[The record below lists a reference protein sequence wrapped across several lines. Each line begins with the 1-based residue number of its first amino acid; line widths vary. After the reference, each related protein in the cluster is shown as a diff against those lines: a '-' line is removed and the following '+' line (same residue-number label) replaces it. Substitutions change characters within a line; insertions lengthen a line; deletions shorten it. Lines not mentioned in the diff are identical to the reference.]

1 LGKKK
6 GTKSYTIQEFE
17 SSVDPTFKALLMQ
30 EVSRRGNNEN
40 PYELFNNLLLKH
52 RRKRL
57 YREGKTLPVSAL
69 ALHLEAEKNI
79 QHSSKLWRNMRNAS
93 NNNASNRNDI
103 VQKQEGEETHHVVA
117 SRAPQAAEGRRIIFG
132 IGIGINDTRNG
143 INLQRSVHRPI
154 HSEEYYME
162 VNFRLI
168 NAEKEVHASERKEKE
183 MRIGN
188 ELVDMADEIQDG
200 IF

>member
-1 LGKKK
+1 
-6 GTKSYTIQEFE
+6 
-17 SSVDPTFKALLMQ
+17 M
-30 EVSRRGNNEN
+30 
-40 PYELFNNLLLKH
+40 
-52 RRKRL
+52 
-57 YREGKTLPVSAL
+57 
-69 ALHLEAEKNI
+69 
-79 QHSSKLWRNMRNAS
+79 
-93 NNNASNRNDI
+93 
-103 VQKQEGEETHHVVA
+103 A

-143 INLQRSVHRPI
+143 INLQRAVHRPI
-154 HSEEYYME
+154 HNEEYYME